1 MQGYQELYDNH
12 VITTYGRYPVSFAK
26 GDGCRLWDADGKE
39 YVDFAS
45 GIGVCSVGYAHP
57 DWAAAI
63 TSQAMK
69 LPHTSNLF
77 YTEPG
82 GLLAKRLCE
91 LSGMAAV
98 FYSNSGAEANEGLIK
113 LARKYSLLKY
123 GEGRSTIL
131 TLDESFH
138 GRTVTTLA
146 ATGQEKFHRHFG
158 PFTAGFRHVAPGDI
172 NALNNA
178 GGDVCALLVEPIQ
191 GEGGVNPLDDEYVR
205 QAREICN
212 ERDWLLLF
220 DEVQTGI
227 ARTGGWFAYQ
237 GMGVTPDACSFAK
250 GIAGGLPMGG
260 FLVSEH
266 LRGVLVPGDHAT
278 TFGGN
283 LICCAAALATLNIL
297 EAAQPGISEK
307 GEYIRSKVEAMNLP
321 AVAGVRGKG
330 LMVGVKLAE
339 GFAPAEVNKKLLEA
353 GLVSLTAGSDVI
365 RFLPP
370 LVISMDDLDAGLDI
384 FRRVLQSL

>member
-1 MQGYQELYDNH
+1 
-12 VITTYGRYPVSFAK
+12 
-26 GDGCRLWDADGKE
+26 
-39 YVDFAS
+39 
-45 GIGVCSVGYAHP
+45 
-57 DWAAAI
+57 
-63 TSQAMK
+63 
-69 LPHTSNLF
+69 
-77 YTEPG
+77 
-82 GLLAKRLCE
+82 
-91 LSGMAAV
+91 
-98 FYSNSGAEANEGLIK
+98 
-113 LARKYSLLKY
+113 
-123 GEGRSTIL
+123 
-131 TLDESFH
+131 
-138 GRTVTTLA
+138 
-146 ATGQEKFHRHFG
+146 
-158 PFTAGFRHVAPGDI
+158 
-172 NALNNA
+172 
-178 GGDVCALLVEPIQ
+178 
-191 GEGGVNPLDDEYVR
+191 VR